1 MEGVFNVWG
10 HRVTH
15 TDVVRICVIASLAL
29 STLLITTLAFE
40 RNLGSLYSQLIYFP
54 ILYATYFYPKR
65 GLIVAGICGVA
76 YECIAYFFLYPDTF
90 ALWSA
95 TAQAVLFICIAMAV
109 VYLTEA
115 IRVSEA
121 RYRSI
126 FENSLLGIILFDRNT
141 FAIKLAN
148 QQIAEVLGYTPDE
161 LAKQQFSSLFASR
174 EFQRS
179 FFGQLGSGE
188 NTRKFETCFLTKT
201 GNPHWVNLSWSRI
214 DDLLVSCSVID
225 IHVQKISEQSAAEN
239 AAQYRKLTE
248 SSPTGIVIMDNGQIV
263 FANPAFLEFSGYKA
277 QECREKPFEDFIQDG
292 DRDRFR
298 EFFGKWGAPAPVPD
312 RAEFRFRSK
321 TGETRKA
328 MLYFT
333 PITRNNGPA
342 ALLSLIDNTEWE
354 AFRTQVEQTN
364 ERRRDIMQAV
374 AHEIR
379 TPLQPIIGYINLLI
393 QDPAA
398 FGLNEEALRILDRCA
413 KSVDRERQIINQ
425 MLEISVMEA
434 GDTRLD
440 YSVLSV
446 PNLVAEIIDDG
457 GYTLKADIRTEI
469 PPGLTV
475 EADRRKLALV
485 LNTLIANGVA
495 YAKPP
500 KKVTITYRNDP
511 THPFHQIAVQDNGI
525 GITEAQLDRIFEPG
539 ENVTDSGDPAEKT
552 GEREFPLA
560 IAKKYIHL
568 HGGYISVESIGNI
581 GSTFIVHIPKQKQK
595 PGDSHATA

>member
-1 MEGVFNVWG
+1 MEGEFVIRG
-10 HRVTH
+10 HRLSH
-15 TDVVRICVIASLAL
+15 TDVVRIFVIASLAL
-29 STLLITTLAFE
+29 STLLITALAFE
-40 RNLGSLYSQLIYFP
+40 KNLGSIYSQLIYFP

-76 YECIAYFFLYPDTF
+76 YECLAYFFLFPDAF

-95 TAQAVLFICIAMAV
+95 TAQAVLFICIATAV
-109 VYLTEA
+109 VYITEA

-148 QQIAEVLGYTPDE
+148 LQIAEVLGYSQEE
-161 LAKQQFSSLFASR
+161 LAKQSFSALFPTR
-174 EFQRS
+174 DFQRS
-179 FFGQLGSGE
+179 FFEQLGSGE
-188 NTRKFETCFLTKT
+188 NTRNFVTCFLTKS
-201 GNPHWVNLSWSRI
+201 GDSHWVNLSWSRI
-214 DDLLVSCSVID
+214 DDILVSCSVID
-225 IHVQKISEQSAAEN
+225 IHAQKLSEQSAKEN
-239 AAQYRKLTE
+239 AAQYRQLTE
-248 SSPTGIVIMDNGQIV
+248 SSPTGIVIIDKKEII
-263 FANPAFLEFSGYKA
+263 FANPAFIVFSGYGET
-277 QECREKPFEDFIQDG
+277 ECLKKTFEEFIHKD
-292 DRDRFR
+292 DLARFR
-298 EFFGKWGAPAPVPD
+298 EFSGRWDNPEPVPD
-312 RAEFRFRSK
+312 RAEFRFCAK
-321 TGETRKA
+321 NGNTKKA

-333 PITRNNGPA
+333 PIRRNDGPA

-354 AFRTQVEQTN
+354 AFRTQVEETN

-393 QDPAA
+393 QDPEA

-413 KSVDRERQIINQ
+413 KSIDRERQVINQ
-425 MLEISVMEA
+425 LLEISVMEA
-434 GDTRLD
+434 GDTRLE
-440 YSVLSV
+440 YSIFSV
-446 PNLVAEIIDDG
+446 PNLVSEIIEDG
-457 GYTLKADIRTEI
+457 GYTLKADVRTEI

-475 EADRRKLALV
+475 EADRRKLSLV
-485 LNTLIANGVA
+485 LNTLIANGVM

-500 KKVTITYRNDP
+500 KKITITYRNDP
-511 THPFHQIAVQDNGI
+511 THPFHQIAVQDNGL
-525 GITEAQLDRIFEPG
+525 GITEAQLDRIFDPEKYPS
-539 ENVTDSGDPAEKT
+539 NQGDVPDKI

-581 GSTFIVHIPKQKQK
+581 GSTFIVHIPKQKPE
-595 PGDSHATA
+595 PGDNHATA